1 MLGLTD
7 VFLCVCCLFAN
18 ITITSCFCNVTYNS
32 TDVIVKCDNAN
43 TSNVPKNVTILFC
56 NNNKD
61 DCNARLF
68 CNRDFKKL
76 RVIDISKNSLQY
88 LPQGCFSSFVDL
100 EHLIISNNQQLGFD
114 NMYNAFHGLNKTKIK
129 QIHAS
134 NVNQVMVIY
143 PYPRNISTLL
153 TNTSLKT
160 FHVAYN
166 EIQTLESGS
175 FYLLPMTLQDL
186 SIRGNRFEWNPVF
199 LEIASLKSLQK
210 LDISYQCSTRRY
222 RQRTRRHI
230 DLERNITNQTKE
242 DCKDKTLGDLFRV
255 VPPSLTT
262 LIATG
267 LISEYSCIPRFVI
280 SRHSKLEYI
289 DISQAGYNTWMGPID
304 VHPMFNN
311 IRVLNLSNNQ
321 CQFIETGFFVI

>member
-1 MLGLTD
+1 ML
-7 VFLCVCCLFAN
+7 VSPWSIQC
-18 ITITSCFCNVTYNS
+18 
-32 TDVIVKCDNAN
+32 
-43 TSNVPKNVTILFC
+43 
-56 NNNKD
+56 
-61 DCNARLF
+61 
-68 CNRDFKKL
+68 
-76 RVIDISKNSLQY
+76 
-88 LPQGCFSSFVDL
+88 
-100 EHLIISNNQQLGFD
+100 
-114 NMYNAFHGLNKTKIK
+114 AF
-129 QIHAS
+129 AS

-210 LDISYQCSTRRY
+210 LDISYQYSTRRY

-255 VPPSLTT
+255 VPPRLTT

-267 LISEYSCIPRFVI
+267 LISEYSCILRFVI

-289 DISQAGYNTWMGPID
+289 DISQAGYNTWM
-304 VHPMFNN
+304 
-311 IRVLNLSNNQ
+311 
-321 CQFIETGFFVI
+321 VIPCLIILEC